1 MATPWLQPLLAV
13 VNLHLGEL
21 KNEVG
26 SWVVE
31 TAVVPRLKPS
41 RPRFE
46 AFFVGDED
54 LLGNTPRKLR

>member
-1 MATPWLQPLLAV
+1 LLAV